1 MPVRASI
8 HQRYPYDTSSHAYSD
23 DNTTRLHFLASRRVV
38 ATDADYYYRQHDQSV
53 THRID
58 GHRFDYLLANESMKR
73 QLLSLQVDDALVSL
87 YENERWE
94 NLIDVSLFDHLHHRQ
109 LSGED
114 RARGRR
120 ILRSTWESIEVQRLS
135 PALCRKF
142 GYRPIRCSWPIFCW
156 QLKASFSFVDC
167 WGRIRGNRSAEIQSV
182 KETFAYRPHAFTF
195 SRDNNRNKLGEHLL
209 FLLCFCLID
218 QLGEFL
224 FFLLCF

>member
-1 MPVRASI
+1 M
-8 HQRYPYDTSSHAYSD
+8 
-23 DNTTRLHFLASRRVV
+23 

-87 YENERWE
+87 YENERWK
-94 NLIDVSLFDHLHHRQ
+94 NLIDVSLFYYLHHRQ

-142 GYRPIRCSWPIFCW
+142 GYRPIRCSWTIFCW
-156 QLKASFSFVDC
+156 QLKA
-167 WGRIRGNRSAEIQSV
+167 
-182 KETFAYRPHAFTF
+182 Y
-195 SRDNNRNKLGEHLL
+195 
-209 FLLCFCLID
+209 
-218 QLGEFL
+218 
-224 FFLLCF
+224 FFLRGLLGKNKGK